1 MKEYNRTHQ
10 IVVDYECLPC
20 ITVPATVGLYM
31 LQYYEKMMNLFQVIL
46 GRTDIQRNSRHMT
59 LWWLL
64 MVFHNNTWTRA
75 VIMKRLGLLVLNFAM
90 RFSMLYQSK
99 VTDPSWCTLKDALL
113 CTTADCQSIQP
124 KSCRSSQSDPKG
136 YYSALKLCQ
145 SSSPSKTFLRA
156 RKMLRKSQ
164 PSSHQQYVERQDE
177 HNRYI
182 VSLNADILL

>member
-20 ITVPATVGLYM
+20 LTVPATVGLYM
-31 LQYYEKMMNLFQVIL
+31 LQYYEKMMNLIQVVL
-46 GRTDIQRNSRHMT
+46 GRTDETTIQRNSHHMT

-64 MVFHNNTWTRA
+64 MVFHYNTWTRA
-75 VIMKRLGLLVLNFAM
+75 VIMKRLGLLVLILAM

-99 VTDPSWCTLKDALL
+99 VTDPSWCILKDALL
-113 CTTADCQSIQP
+113 CTTTDCQSIQP
-124 KSCRSSQSDPKG
+124 KSCRSSQSDSKG

-156 RKMLRKSQ
+156 RKC
-164 PSSHQQYVERQDE
+164 
-177 HNRYI
+177 
-182 VSLNADILL
+182 